1 MNSNNNCHL
10 LGRGQLM
17 KFEVVNLTQGLVL
30 TQWSFISVDYSH
42 PDFIW
47 ATNKKDIFKVGLSL
61 IT

>member
-1 MNSNNNCHL
+1 
-10 LGRGQLM
+10 M
-17 KFEVVNLTQGLVL
+17 KSEAVSLTQGLVL
-30 TQWSFISVDYSH
+30 TQWSFISVDYYH

>member
-1 MNSNNNCHL
+1 
-10 LGRGQLM
+10 M
-17 KFEVVNLTQGLVL
+17 KSEAVSLTQGLVL